1 MKLSKDSITRS
12 MPGRF
17 ERGNDA
23 VGTFAELFTYD
34 LPLDYFSKLPEEVD
48 AVSPEQAQAM
58 AQKYIHPDKIVVL
71 AVGDKAKIEDEMKKL
86 NLGKMEIRDAEG
98 KLVQ

>member
-1 MKLSKDSITRS
+1 
-12 MPGRF
+12 
-17 ERGNDA
+17 
-23 VGTFAELFTYD
+23 
-34 LPLDYFSKLPEEVD
+34 
-48 AVSPEQAQAM
+48 M

-98 KLVQ
+98 RLVQ

>member
-1 MKLSKDSITRS
+1 
-12 MPGRF
+12 
-17 ERGNDA
+17 
-23 VGTFAELFTYD
+23 
-34 LPLDYFSKLPEEVD
+34 
-48 AVSPEQAQAM
+48 M

-98 KLVQ
+98 KLVH